1 MRPDRN
7 VGLPPTVGP
16 ARRMALLAAVA
27 TLVPCVAAAH
37 VVRHNSIPQPYLGRW
52 AADAATC
59 KDPDKPAIVLAAK
72 TYVGPGTTCIVGWV
86 SETAGPHGPI
96 FAAHLQCAT
105 EKTKS
110 KTVSN
115 VIIRPDGDNQISIG
129 SDFASMKSYQRCPAA
144 TPAAA
149 R

>member
-1 MRPDRN
+1 MKTHRTAIVPAI
-7 VGLPPTVGP
+7 VGSMHK
-16 ARRMALLAAVA
+16 AALLAAIA
-27 TLVPCVAAAH
+27 TLVPCVAVAH

-59 KDPDKPAIVLAAK
+59 KDPDTPAVVLAAK
-72 TYVGPGTTCIVGWV
+72 TYVAPGTSCIVGWV

-105 EKTKS
+105 EKTKN

-115 VIIRPDGDNQISIG
+115 VIIRPDSDNQISIG
-129 SDFASMKSYQRCPAA
+129 SDFASMKSYQRCPTA